1 MFLSAEAVE
10 VLVRGQAGP
19 VDVDLAARRPVE
31 GSEQVEQGR
40 FAAAAGAHDGQIFSA
55 ADVEGDVGKC
65 TEGAPFIVAA
75 NRRDSQQGIERGHGV
90 YRLCCIEQRPVVCI
104 FHKLAI

>member
-1 MFLSAEAVE
+1 M
-10 VLVRGQAGP
+10 
-19 VDVDLAARRPVE
+19 
-31 GSEQVEQGR
+31 
-40 FAAAAGAHDGQIFSA
+40 H
-55 ADVEGDVGKC
+55 K
-65 TEGAPFIVAA
+65 GAPLIVAA